1 MRKLTRVVFNMWYT
15 DLLQENM
22 KVVPDLD
29 PDPKPVGDL
38 EGNFTSNKIV
48 SKPIVAP
55 TANNNG
61 LGIKKMSAHEIV
73 QIKGSRRD
81 IQVYN

>member
-1 MRKLTRVVFNMWYT
+1 MWYT

-38 EGNFTSNKIV
+38 ESNFTSNKIV
-48 SKPIVAP
+48 AKPTVAP
-55 TANNNG
+55 TANNKG
-61 LGIKKMSAHEIV
+61 LGIKKMSVHEIV
-73 QIKGSRRD
+73 QNKGSRRD